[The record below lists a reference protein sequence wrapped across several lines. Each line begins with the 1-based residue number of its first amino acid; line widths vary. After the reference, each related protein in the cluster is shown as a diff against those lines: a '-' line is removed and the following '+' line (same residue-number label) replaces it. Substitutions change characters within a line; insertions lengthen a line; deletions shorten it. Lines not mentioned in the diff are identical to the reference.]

1 MNNIKYL
8 LSIAGGAVLTYFKL
22 YGPAYIIV
30 GAAVLFDIVTGIL
43 ASIMD
48 GAGLSSQKAYKGVI
62 KKIVLFVA
70 LAFGTFLDVFMPYAA
85 ASVNMSIPKNLLFS
99 SVICVYIAVTE
110 SISIIE
116 NIYRCN
122 NQALPAWIAKFLKAA
137 KDDLDSGEN
146 AKEEKKND

>member
-70 LAFGTFLDVFMPYAA
+70 LAFGTFLDVFIPYAA

-146 AKEEKKND
+146 AKGGKEK

>member
-70 LAFGTFLDVFMPYAA
+70 LAFGTFLDVFIPYAA